1 MSLRFLFLV
10 PMYFIR
16 NFNGHSMDLFL
27 TGSMGFRDKITYNF
41 RYESTGTD
49 SAKWYFLDNGNGTFK
64 IVNYKYRKFLF
75 CGQNNKLAVND
86 KSFNND
92 NQVWSTD
99 IYGVFLLNK
108 LCNVYLGISTS
119 GITKG
124 MPALSTNKYRLT
136 LTLA

>member
-1 MSLRFLFLV
+1 
-10 PMYFIR
+10 MYFIR
-16 NFNGHSMDLFL
+16 NSYGYSLELFR
-27 TGSMGFRDKITYNF
+27 TGSGRIRDKFIYNL
-41 RYESTGTD
+41 RYEGTGQD

-64 IVNYKYRKFLF
+64 IVNLKYRYFLF

-108 LCNVYLGISTS
+108 LCNVYLGMSNS
-119 GITKG
+119 GITSG
-124 MPALSTNKYRLT
+124 QPALSTNKYRLT